1 MRYLMLAASLL
12 CAASATAQD
21 QPSSWQF
28 FQDAQQTNGLL
39 IAFVEAS
46 DGNQLVFKCDKP
58 GKRSVYAM
66 FSSDL
71 KLGKPGPI
79 PSQRTT
85 SYRFDNGPTAKD
97 EWRYY
102 ERIAVALHTARDNA
116 LPKLLQEFDTA
127 KQVELKLEPLEDAP
141 FTSTFD
147 IAGAPAALARV
158 YDSCKDDTNPFA
170 G

>member
-1 MRYLMLAASLL
+1 MRYYLLAAGLL
-12 CAASATAQD
+12 AAATAAEAQTSPWNFV
-21 QPSSWQF
+21 QN
-28 FQDAQQTNGLL
+28 DAGGGSLM
-39 IAFVEAS
+39 AFVQAA

-85 SYRFDNGPTAKD
+85 SYRFDNGPTTKD

-116 LPKLLQEFDTA
+116 LPKLLQDFGTA
-127 KQVELKLEPLEDAP
+127 KQLELKLEPLEDAP

-147 IAGAPAALARV
+147 ISGAPEALARV
-158 YDSCKDDTNPFA
+158 YESCKDDTSPLK
-170 G
+170 